1 MSAVHSVTASAPGKT
16 NLFFAVG
23 PLQPD
28 GFHDVASI
36 YLALDLREEV
46 TVSPAAEW
54 SVSVSG
60 NVSVEQ
66 LAAVPTGPENLVV
79 KAAKRVA
86 ELAGCDAQPVAFAI
100 DKHVPVAGGMGGGS
114 ADAAAALVAVDSLWC
129 TGVAHRLV
137 ETVDLGADVPFAV
150 KGGIVGV
157 LGGAPEVHPIAVRG
171 SGGLSGDD
179 PALAPRTDDIVLI
192 HRSGLLGFQNCLGIG
207 KLEHGQ
213 KEERL
218 ALLAHDPGALD
229 FGASVAGGPCGG
241 PCGVPCGGPCGVPCG
256 GPCGGPCG
264 VQVVPCSKIVRVSLG
279 DIDRSNRVRISHQV
293 LHLPCTPH
301 RVKPDLAIMAF
312 DRTQAPQRIVEP
324 VAVENRDDSHRLIV
338 GFRLAEMPQK
348 FRPAVGARMMG
359 SDFVKRRLHYSS
371 PV

>member
-1 MSAVHSVTASAPGKT
+1 MSSVHSVTASAPGKT

-23 PLQPD
+23 PLLPD

-86 ELAGCDAQPVAFAI
+86 ELAGSDAQPVAFAI

-129 TGVAHRLV
+129 TGVSSRLV

-150 KGGIVGV
+150 TGGIAIGLGRGEQLTQITDVPQINLV
-157 LGGAPEVHPIAVRG
+157 LVTSDEGLSTPAVYKRLDELRAARGIDPAEAPEARVAEELILALKSGDAVKIAGLLKNDLQEAALDLRPDLQQTIDAGLAAGALTGFVSG
-171 SGGLSGDD
+171 SGPTVAFLVADANASEEIAQKLHARGHNAIATAG
-179 PALAPRTDDIVLI
+179 PAA
-192 HRSGLLGFQNCLGIG
+192 
-207 KLEHGQ
+207 
-213 KEERL
+213 
-218 ALLAHDPGALD
+218 GA
-229 FGASVAGGPCGG
+229 F
-241 PCGVPCGGPCGVPCG
+241 
-256 GPCGGPCG
+256 
-264 VQVVPCSKIVRVSLG
+264 I
-279 DIDRSNRVRISHQV
+279 
-293 LHLPCTPH
+293 
-301 RVKPDLAIMAF
+301 
-312 DRTQAPQRIVEP
+312 
-324 VAVENRDDSHRLIV
+324 RDEI
-338 GFRLAEMPQK
+338 
-348 FRPAVGARMMG
+348 
-359 SDFVKRRLHYSS
+359 
-371 PV
+371 